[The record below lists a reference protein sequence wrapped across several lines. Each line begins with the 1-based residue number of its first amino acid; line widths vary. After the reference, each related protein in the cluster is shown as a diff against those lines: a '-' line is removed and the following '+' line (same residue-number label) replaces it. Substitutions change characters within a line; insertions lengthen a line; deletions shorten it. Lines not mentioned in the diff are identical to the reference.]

1 MYEKIGE
8 LNNDMVTLT
17 FYKMDDGV
25 AEIEM
30 NVGMYSKMTMK
41 VEQKDVLALAFKLM
55 GECDDE

>member
-30 NVGMYSKMTMK
+30 NVGTYSEMRMK
-41 VEQKDVLALAFKLM
+41 VEQKDVLAFAFKLM